1 MKYPSENLIRVLT
14 NYFNSS
20 KSKLNTDYQSI
31 YKVEFDFMG
40 GEFSEDGEAG
50 DLKLI
55 VIKIFVDEEDL
66 QSPFPY
72 STFLRPWAKEYIS
85 EEFKLFGITGGDV
98 TMVVLIYIPEE
109 YWEQLIV
116 IRPDLEARYGRAKSE
131 PGWKLWDTEF
141 TSGDFL

>member
-40 GEFSEDGEAG
+40 GDD
-50 DLKLI
+50 DLRLI

-85 EEFKLFGITGGDV
+85 EEFKLFGMTGGDV
-98 TMVVLIYIPEE
+98 TIVLLFYIPEE
-109 YWEQLIV
+109 YWQQMIV
-116 IRPDLEARYGRAKSE
+116 IRPDLEARYGLAKSE

-141 TSGDFL
+141 TSNDFL